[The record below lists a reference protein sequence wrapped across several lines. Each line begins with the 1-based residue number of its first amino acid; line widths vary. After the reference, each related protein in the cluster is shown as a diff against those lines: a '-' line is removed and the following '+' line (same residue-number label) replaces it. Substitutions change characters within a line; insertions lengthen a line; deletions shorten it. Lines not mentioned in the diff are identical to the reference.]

1 MAIQIE
7 TTDRSHASYAAAKSF
22 LGNETH
28 PTSTPSLDLPN
39 QEPTANI
46 NQDQQLFVIIVTIM
60 STPVVVQGTAVSA
73 PHSTGAQNNNHGG
86 GGTHISPGTDDH
98 PSDPPKTSCNDV
110 VWAFLLYAN
119 VAAIAAVAVIY
130 GPGSFSETDDSGF
143 DYTGYVWAG
152 LICAVISVLLSGV
165 GLGVNMCCPETIIKV
180 ALIFTVVMSLVWAVF
195 AFITGA
201 WCKSFFV
208 CSFGFGVRHFRA
220 CETRA
225 DNLHPYMIFYFA
237 DAYLGRTRLFIN
249 AVAGALGA
257 VFFLI
262 GVCYARAVWSRI
274 PFAAVNMLTAATA
287 IKKNLGIV
295 FMAYV
300 FTALLVGWIVLWS
313 IAFSGVFNKTYVC
326 DANNQC
332 DVNYGF
338 LFLLFV
344 AFFFTQQVVQGCIH
358 VMVAGTVA
366 TWWVAPEES
375 GCCGKGI
382 CNSVIRTLT
391 TSFGSI
397 CFGSLLVAIVQALR
411 ALANSAQSNGDGG
424 IFVCIAECILACL
437 ASILEYFNKWAFIY
451 VGKHCKKIVVCQN
464 DSAVVVNPVSDHF
477 LAGIVS

>member
-1 MAIQIE
+1 
-7 TTDRSHASYAAAKSF
+7 
-22 LGNETH
+22 
-28 PTSTPSLDLPN
+28 
-39 QEPTANI
+39 
-46 NQDQQLFVIIVTIM
+46 
-60 STPVVVQGTAVSA
+60 
-73 PHSTGAQNNNHGG
+73 
-86 GGTHISPGTDDH
+86 
-98 PSDPPKTSCNDV
+98 
-110 VWAFLLYAN
+110 
-119 VAAIAAVAVIY
+119 
-130 GPGSFSETDDSGF
+130 
-143 DYTGYVWAG
+143 
-152 LICAVISVLLSGV
+152 
-165 GLGVNMCCPETIIKV
+165 
-180 ALIFTVVMSLVWAVF
+180 
-195 AFITGA
+195 
-201 WCKSFFV
+201 
-208 CSFGFGVRHFRA
+208 
-220 CETRA
+220 
-225 DNLHPYMIFYFA
+225 
-237 DAYLGRTRLFIN
+237 
-249 AVAGALGA
+249 
-257 VFFLI
+257 
-262 GVCYARAVWSRI
+262 
-274 PFAAVNMLTAATA
+274 MLTAATA

-451 VGKHCKKIVVCQN
+451 VGKHCKKKLLCVRMIQQLL
-464 DSAVVVNPVSDHF
+464 S
-477 LAGIVS
+477 I